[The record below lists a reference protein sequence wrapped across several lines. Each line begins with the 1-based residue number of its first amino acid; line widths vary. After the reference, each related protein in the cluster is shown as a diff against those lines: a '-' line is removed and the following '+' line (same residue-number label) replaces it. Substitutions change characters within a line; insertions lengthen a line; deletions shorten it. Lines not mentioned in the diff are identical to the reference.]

1 MEKKLRLLVHPKGA
15 PAWNMAVDEALFISA
30 KEKRGLPCLRVY
42 TWKNPCVTAG
52 CFVPYEDAQTF
63 AAGNASSRRRLT
75 LVRRPTGG
83 GIVLHDR
90 DLTFSLSGHT
100 ASFFGAREINKTYAM
115 IHQAVYEGFKICALF
130 AQELFIMKDETRKR
144 AESGRV
150 KKKPSGV
157 CFHEPV
163 NNDVMLGSEKL
174 AGGAQKRSGD
184 AFLHQGTVKLPEML
198 SFTEGLKMLCG
209 GMQSVFQ
216 MPFQISTLTAD
227 ERSKARVLEQEKYRS
242 KKWNETGDYKGMK
255 KGDFVGRNSGKRN
268 SEREGNNVGR

>member
-15 PAWNMAVDEALFISA
+15 PAWNMAVDEALFFSA

-42 TWKNPCVTAG
+42 TWKQSCVTCG
-52 CFVPYEDAQTF
+52 CFAPHEDARKF
-63 AAGNASSRRRLT
+63 ATGNASSRQKLT

-100 ASFFGAREINKTYAM
+100 APFFGAREINKTYAL

-144 AESGRV
+144 AGSERG
-150 KKKPSGV
+150 KKKQAGV

-163 NNDVMLGSEKL
+163 NNDLMLGGEKL

-184 AFLHQGTVKLPEML
+184 VFLHQGTIKLPGML
-198 SFTEGLKMLCG
+198 SFTEGLKMLCD
-209 GMQSVFQ
+209 GMQSVFN

-227 ERSKARVLEQEKYRS
+227 ERNKADILEKTKYRS
-242 KKWNETGDYKGMK
+242 KRWNETGDYKEMK
-255 KGDFVGRNSGKRN
+255 KGDFVGRNLGKIN
-268 SEREGNNVGR
+268 SEREGNNVRC